1 MVTHKYKCRFCG
13 KEFKY
18 RTPDFI
24 FGCDHVVSFIPAMH
38 IVFHHGR
45 KMSKVNWKDFFKL
58 VALAVVEIAL
68 VVVLLP
74 IFLLTYP
81 FWWLHEELF

>member
-1 MVTHKYKCRFCG
+1 MITQKYNCCFCG

-24 FGCDHVVSFIPAMH
+24 IGFDNIAGIIPATHVVLRH
-38 IVFHHGR
+38 R
-45 KMSKVNWKDFFKL
+45 KEMRKENWKDICKIVLF
-58 VALAVVEIAL
+58 AVSEIAL
-68 VVVLLP
+68 GVVLLP

-81 FWWLHEELF
+81 FWWLHEKLF